1 MLPHTKSVIGIESMH
16 NNEVKSKA
24 PLRRH
29 NSDITNFSSSK
40 DPVPQILAPIN
51 EASNNNPPSNFNNPQ
66 TPRETYGYVSTGL
79 TPLFNLTPQFNS
91 LMYSV
96 MNLNASPAYKKANN
110 PFLINQEL
118 FTSGDNAAIVQRGQH
133 LEELAEHPRLEKLH
147 EKSNAVMME
156 DLVEEKN
163 PNNTTMDTH
172 DNDALVGATQDITGH
187 GNYLLASSS
196 EDSGDARQALKKII
210 HVKRK

>member
-1 MLPHTKSVIGIESMH
+1 
-16 NNEVKSKA
+16 
-24 PLRRH
+24 
-29 NSDITNFSSSK
+29 
-40 DPVPQILAPIN
+40 
-51 EASNNNPPSNFNNPQ
+51 
-66 TPRETYGYVSTGL
+66 
-79 TPLFNLTPQFNS
+79 
-91 LMYSV
+91 
-96 MNLNASPAYKKANN
+96 
-110 PFLINQEL
+110 
-118 FTSGDNAAIVQRGQH
+118 
-133 LEELAEHPRLEKLH
+133 
-147 EKSNAVMME
+147 MME

>member
-1 MLPHTKSVIGIESMH
+1 MLLRRI
-16 NNEVKSKA
+16 KSK
-24 PLRRH
+24 
-29 NSDITNFSSSK
+29 
-40 DPVPQILAPIN
+40 QPI
-51 EASNNNPPSNFNNPQ
+51 
-66 TPRETYGYVSTGL
+66 
-79 TPLFNLTPQFNS
+79 
-91 LMYSV
+91 
-96 MNLNASPAYKKANN
+96 
-110 PFLINQEL
+110 LINQEL

-196 EDSGDARQALKKII
+196 EDSGDARQALKKSFM
-210 HVKRK
+210 

>member
-1 MLPHTKSVIGIESMH
+1 
-16 NNEVKSKA
+16 
-24 PLRRH
+24 
-29 NSDITNFSSSK
+29 
-40 DPVPQILAPIN
+40 
-51 EASNNNPPSNFNNPQ
+51 
-66 TPRETYGYVSTGL
+66 
-79 TPLFNLTPQFNS
+79 
-91 LMYSV
+91 
-96 MNLNASPAYKKANN
+96 MNLNASPAYKKQTTHFNK
-110 PFLINQEL
+110 PGI
-118 FTSGDNAAIVQRGQH
+118 IYQRRQRCYRSKGQH

-196 EDSGDARQALKKII
+196 EDSGMQDRP
-210 HVKRK
+210 